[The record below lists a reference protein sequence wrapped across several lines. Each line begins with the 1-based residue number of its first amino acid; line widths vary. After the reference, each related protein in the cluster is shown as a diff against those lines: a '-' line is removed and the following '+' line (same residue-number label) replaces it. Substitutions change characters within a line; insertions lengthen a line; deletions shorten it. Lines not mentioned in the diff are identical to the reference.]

1 MILCAMRCVLMF
13 RTHKTGFESMGYGPI
28 WFAFTK
34 LQKKTG
40 KDIKRQKKTERA
52 RKRQKKTKRDKNRQK
67 EFDPAHVKSCQVMLQ
82 HAGQWSFNCGQWHH
96 SFQGS
101 GTAQK
106 PCIQ

>member
-34 LQKKTG
+34 LQKKT
-40 KDIKRQKKTERA
+40 ERA
-52 RKRQKKTKRDKNRQK
+52 TKRQKKTKRDKNRQK

-101 GTAQK
+101 GMAQK